1 MQKSLKYRFLLS
13 SQKTLK
19 TETKYLYKDG
29 IVKLWFWQAETQKL
43 KVEKFGNT
51 KFRQKEIT
59 KHINNKLTNQRI
71 QILEFPTRK

>member
-1 MQKSLKYRFLLS
+1 MQKNLKYRFLLS

-43 KVEKFGNT
+43 KVENSEIQNFVK
-51 KFRQKEIT
+51 KEIT

>member
-1 MQKSLKYRFLLS
+1 MQKNLKYRFLLS

-51 KFRQKEIT
+51 KFRQKRD
-59 KHINNKLTNQRI
+59 NKAH
-71 QILEFPTRK
+71 